1 MKQLMIPVSHLDGI
15 QVEVIKGRIVKMPV
29 IFSKFNQRQALGRLV
44 NILIRGPRTA
54 KKDQ

>member
-1 MKQLMIPVSHLDGI
+1 MKQLMIPVSHLDGVR
-15 QVEVIKGRIVKMPV
+15 VEVIKGRVVKMPV
-29 IFSKFNQRQALGRLV
+29 VFSKLDQRQALGRLV